1 MRPPPAIHFRQ
12 TSSISHVYYCFILM
26 IIRYYSKN
34 KYIWIVYLYVFL
46 ILITGLGQWSD
57 WWTYTGFSGKGRGGV
72 KNIAKTSSVQVH
84 LLTTRFWYISN
95 SCPKEQNPTSLRL
108 IFKPDR
114 VNTIY
119 LTRSFPTLGPSNWR
133 INKDWILCSEGKL
146 QSPINIS
153 AESLLFDPGLKN
165 IIVTGNKVANQT
177 EIPHSS
183 VFFIKVLFFFSQIK
197 VLLKQIIQHV
207 GSFSVYIHHR
217 FNR

>member
-1 MRPPPAIHFRQ
+1 MLHNYTLRFFETP
-12 TSSISHVYYCFILM
+12 SSNPFSADIFDITCLLLFHINDFWH
-26 IIRYYSKN
+26 YSKN
-34 KYIWIVYLYVFL
+34 KYIWIIYLYIFL

-57 WWTYTGFSGKGRGGV
+57 WWTYTGFSGKGGGV

-84 LLTTRFWYISN
+84 LLTTRIWCISN

-183 VFFIKVLFFFSQIK
+183 VFFIKVLFFS
-197 VLLKQIIQHV
+197 LK
-207 GSFSVYIHHR
+207 SKYC
-217 FNR
+217 

>member
-1 MRPPPAIHFRQ
+1 MPKLPQFKFTYWRQ
-12 TSSISHVYYCFILM
+12 
-26 IIRYYSKN
+26 
-34 KYIWIVYLYVFL
+34 
-46 ILITGLGQWSD
+46 GSD
-57 WWTYTGFSGKGRGGV
+57 IYPTLV
-72 KNIAKTSSVQVH
+72 
-84 LLTTRFWYISN
+84 
-95 SCPKEQNPTSLRL
+95 PKEQNPTSLRL

>member
-1 MRPPPAIHFRQ
+1 M
-12 TSSISHVYYCFILM
+12 
-26 IIRYYSKN
+26 
-34 KYIWIVYLYVFL
+34 
-46 ILITGLGQWSD
+46 
-57 WWTYTGFSGKGRGGV
+57 
-72 KNIAKTSSVQVH
+72 
-84 LLTTRFWYISN
+84 
-95 SCPKEQNPTSLRL
+95 
-108 IFKPDR
+108 
-114 VNTIY
+114 NTIY

-207 GSFSVYIHHR
+207 GSFSVYIYIIDLIGNKDNSVDWMTVSFLGWSDSCIPELNGISGICQKKKDNVSHLHDETTPAK
-217 FNR
+217 FWPHLFIYIFS

>member
-1 MRPPPAIHFRQ
+1 MFHINDFWH
-12 TSSISHVYYCFILM
+12 
-26 IIRYYSKN
+26 YSKN
-34 KYIWIVYLYVFL
+34 KYIWIIYLYICT

-57 WWTYTGFSGKGRGGV
+57 WWTYTGFSGKGGGV

-84 LLTTRFWYISN
+84 LLTTRLWYISN